1 MIGARVFVVLLV
13 LPAAA
18 CFSPSGGP
26 AGATESTST
35 STSPTPST
43 STLTE
48 GGPTTSTATT
58 APGPTSTS
66 DGTSTSTS
74 TTTPVDPTSTTTL
87 DATTTTT
94 TTTGDETT
102 DSDATSTSTSSTTSS
117 TSTGLA
123 SECGNGMVELGEVCD
138 DGNDID
144 TDTCTSAC
152 KLPKCGDGIVHA
164 DEECDEITDNCMGC
178 QRSWMQVFVTSTK
191 SSGDLDGLDGADKFC
206 EQRAANAGI
215 QGRFK
220 AWISTDMQSAG
231 ARLHHSTRPYK
242 RLDKAVVANSW
253 ADLADGTLQNEIDI
267 DENGDSAA
275 QMTGCGACEV
285 WTASK
290 TNGDG
295 GYSDD
300 CNGWSISA
308 LLYGRVGE
316 CSLKDARWTDGCGTL
331 MCVLN
336 ARLYCLE
343 QGLAP

>member
-26 AGATESTST
+26 AGATDPTSTTTSTST
-35 STSPTPST
+35 STSPTT
-43 STLTE
+43 SS
-48 GGPTTSTATT
+48 GPTTSTSTT
-58 APGPTSTS
+58 TPEPTSTS
-66 DGTSTSTS
+66 EGTSTSTS

-94 TTTGDETT
+94 TGDETT
-102 DSDATSTSTSSTTSS
+102 DPGTSSSSSSTT
-117 TSTGLA
+117 TTTTMGPV
-123 SECGNGMVELGEVCD
+123 SECGNGVVDFGELCD
-138 DGNDID
+138 DGNDIEID
-144 TDTCTSAC
+144 ECTSLC
-152 KLPKCGDGIVHA
+152 KPPKCGDGFLHVN
-164 DEECDEITDNCMGC
+164 EECDEIGDNCMGC
-178 QRSWMQVFVTSTK
+178 QRSWMQVFVTSTQTN
-191 SSGDLDGLDGADKFC
+191 GDLDGLDGADKIC
-206 EQRAANAGI
+206 EQRAASAGI

-220 AWISTDMQSAG
+220 AWLSTDTQSA
-231 ARLHHSTRPYK
+231 ANRLQHSTRAYK
-242 RLDKAVVANSW
+242 RLDGAVVANSW
-253 ADLADGTLQNEIDI
+253 AELADGGLLNEIDI
-267 DENGDSAA
+267 DENGDPAA

-285 WTASK
+285 WTSSK

-295 GYSDD
+295 GYTDD
-300 CNGWSISA
+300 CNDWSLSA

-331 MCVLN
+331 MCVLS